1 MRWGCNGVRKVDDP
15 SVVFFLSLSP
25 PLPPPPPQTFNSP
38 DLYRVSGKFEVLDR
52 MLPKF
57 KASGHRWVGLTDRGG
72 GVSLIFLPVC

>member
-15 SVVFFLSLSP
+15 SIVFSP
-25 PLPPPPPQTFNSP
+25 SPSPFNSP

-57 KASGHRWVGLTDRGG
+57 KASGHRWVGLIAE
-72 GVSLIFLPVC
+72 GVCHLYFCLSVRNDMAASS